1 MEIIPI
7 EELGRYA
14 ALGELSLDGRIN
26 RVPNVISASLGATEM
41 ELGLICPAVQG
52 SEALFGGNPEILA
65 APDLVGLVNHFRG
78 EQILSPPVFA
88 AGHETTRTFPDMADV
103 KGMEVARRA
112 LEIAAAGGHS
122 ILMSGAPGSGKSMLA
137 ARLPGLLPDLTPSE
151 SLDVTRIYSAAGI
164 VSDDGGPVRRP
175 PFRDPHHSASQ
186 PALIGG
192 GAKAKPGEISLAHRG
207 VLFLDELPE
216 FSRQALESL
225 RQPLE
230 TGQTTIARAAAHIT
244 YPARFQLV
252 AAMNPCKCG
261 YLGDASR
268 ECRKAPLCG
277 EDYLNRLSGPLLD
290 RVDLWVSMQPLSPVD
305 MMTAPDGENT
315 AAVKAR
321 VAAARSFQHERGQ
334 SVRNAEA
341 NPDQFELEN
350 DARTLLTDAARKLRL
365 SARGFTRLLRV
376 SRTSLILILQG
387 LLASIILP
395 KLSASDTAAA
405 FPEKELHDPPSHE
418 GALKAGH
425 GLTDQSEIVEG
436 AFDFA
441 LDLFTFAFELL
452 HLPFGFQ
459 IGIVCRLAYAFL
471 DAACHFIGD
480 TLQLVF
486 ELTHDVLLF
495 RVYPFP
501 LKRACPSNAAQS
513 FRFHPDARG
522 RILSRS
528 VKNADSADKRRD
540 ILISRRGVVRLPS

>member
-1 MEIIPI
+1 MINTRVRAFAFSGITAIPVWVEVQIANGLPAFLIVGLPDKAVGEARERVRAAMTSMGLALPPKRILVNLVPADLLKEGSHFDLPIALAVLAAMEIIPI

-52 SEALFGGNPEILA
+52 NEALFGGNPEILA

-376 SRTSLILILQG
+376 SRTIADFDTSRLIGKHHI
-387 LLASIILP
+387 AE
-395 KLSASDTAAA
+395 A
-405 FPEKELHDPPSHE
+405 
-418 GALKAGH
+418 
-425 GLTDQSEIVEG
+425 V
-436 AFDFA
+436 
-441 LDLFTFAFELL
+441 
-452 HLPFGFQ
+452 
-459 IGIVCRLAYAFL
+459 
-471 DAACHFIGD
+471 
-480 TLQLVF
+480 
-486 ELTHDVLLF
+486 
-495 RVYPFP
+495 
-501 LKRACPSNAAQS
+501 S
-513 FRFHPDARG
+513 FRHRS
-522 RILSRS
+522 RLS
-528 VKNADSADKRRD
+528 
-540 ILISRRGVVRLPS
+540 